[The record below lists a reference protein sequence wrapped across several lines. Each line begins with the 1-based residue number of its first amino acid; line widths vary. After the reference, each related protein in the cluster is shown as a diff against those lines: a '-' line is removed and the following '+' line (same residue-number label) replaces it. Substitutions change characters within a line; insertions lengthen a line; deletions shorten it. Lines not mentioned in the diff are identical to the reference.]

1 MFNGKINYKWPFSI
15 AMLDYQRVTIDLGLD
30 GVVGISVKNAG
41 FWKWG
46 TPFMHWFPHKKKG
59 PRASTIH
66 DMGYDGYMGGSNLA
80 NMGYQRSLTVFF
92 GWMEDFDIYAQ
103 QGFICLYIIDR
114 HRL

>member
-46 TPFMHWFPHKKKG
+46 TPFMHWFPH
-59 PRASTIH
+59 
-66 DMGYDGYMGGSNLA
+66 
-80 NMGYQRSLTVFF
+80 
-92 GWMEDFDIYAQ
+92 
-103 QGFICLYIIDR
+103 
-114 HRL
+114 